1 MCDPLFQI
9 ARRLFRKYG
18 IFPTIRPSPGKLVS
32 IMLNFLRTNEQ
43 LKEKI
48 VRAIGFASC
57 SHDFLIARRDSG
69 LANANRFY
77 LRLACFHQY
86 QARVRTHGNDSA
98 NAVSVEINVVNCG
111 IQAQPECR
119 T

>member
-1 MCDPLFQI
+1 
-9 ARRLFRKYG
+9 
-18 IFPTIRPSPGKLVS
+18 
-32 IMLNFLRTNEQ
+32 MLKFLRTNKQ

-48 VRAIGFASC
+48 VRATGFASC
-57 SHDFLIARRDSG
+57 SHDFLIVRPNSG

-77 LRLACFHQY
+77 LRLVCFHQY
-86 QARVRTHGNDSA
+86 QARVRTHCNDSS

>member
-1 MCDPLFQI
+1 
-9 ARRLFRKYG
+9 
-18 IFPTIRPSPGKLVS
+18 
-32 IMLNFLRTNEQ
+32 MLNFLRTNEQ

-48 VRAIGFASC
+48 VRATGFASC
-57 SHDFLIARRDSG
+57 SHDFLIVRRDSG

-77 LRLACFHQY
+77 LRLACYLQY

>member
-1 MCDPLFQI
+1 MRAALPLLEREGDAAALSSSLERAVPQLVTDQTLLP
-9 ARRLFRKYG
+9 RL
-18 IFPTIRPSPGKLVS
+18 V
-32 IMLNFLRTNEQ
+32 
-43 LKEKI
+43 
-48 VRAIGFASC
+48 
-57 SHDFLIARRDSG
+57 
-69 LANANRFY
+69 
-77 LRLACFHQY
+77 CFHQY